1 MTLDEFQAAAALSGA
16 LAQRWHPALAA
27 AMAEFGISTPARMAA
42 FVAQTGHETLGFTL
56 TRELWGPTAAQRA
69 YEPPS
74 RKAAMLGNVQPG
86 DGRRFLGRGLIQIT
100 GRANYRECGNA
111 LGADLEREP
120 ERLEHEPLA
129 ARSAAWWWA
138 RHGCNAIA
146 DSGDFALL
154 TRRING
160 GVNGLE
166 DRMRRWAIA
175 KKVMCL

>member
-1 MTLDEFQAAAALSGA
+1 MTLDEFQAAAAISGA

-27 AMAEFGISTPARMAA
+27 AMAEFGISNSARIAA

-74 RKAAMLGNVQPG
+74 GKAAALGNVQPG

-120 ERLEHEPLA
+120 ERLEQAPLA

-138 RHGCNAIA
+138 RHGCNLIA
-146 DSGDFALL
+146 DSGDFTLL

>member
-1 MTLDEFQAAAALSGA
+1 G
-16 LAQRWHPALAA
+16 P
-27 AMAEFGISTPARMAA
+27 TPA
-42 FVAQTGHETLGFTL
+42 QL
-56 TRELWGPTAAQRA
+56 A

-74 RKAAMLGNVQPG
+74 RKAAALGNVQPG

-120 ERLEHEPLA
+120 ERLEHELLA
-129 ARSAAWWWA
+129 ARSAAWWWE
-138 RHGCNAIA
+138 RHGCNALA

-175 KKVMCL
+175 KNVMCL